1 MTNIGIGVDHQSGK
15 FVMRGQNMF
24 GSLKVIC
31 GIPVA
36 FAVFLILGTQWLRPA
51 KSAAVETERQV
62 EVTPTDQMSP
72 VAATEVR
79 LGSTVVQPGRML
91 QQGRVERITPFQ
103 AGDDWIQNLTLHL
116 YNRTNKTIVFAEII
130 FLFRE
135 SGSVARSG
143 RGFDL
148 ELGRIPPSAPGGLRP
163 QPSDRQPISF
173 LPGQTMVVHLGDY
186 IEQIRRQVEPVLPV
200 AASTH
205 LRISLVSFY
214 FADGMLYR
222 AGAYRSADPQN
233 PGKELL
239 MSRDYFPGNM
249 NRSWPDRPDWIS
261 PAGARKK

>member
-1 MTNIGIGVDHQSGK
+1 MYRILKAAGGIALAFTFLLVLARQS
-15 FVMRGQNMF
+15 VM
-24 GSLKVIC
+24 
-31 GIPVA
+31 
-36 FAVFLILGTQWLRPA
+36 PA
-51 KSAAVETERQV
+51 NLAAVKTERQV

-79 LGSTVVQPGRML
+79 LGNAIVQPGRML
-91 QQGRVERITPFQ
+91 QRGRVEPITSFQ
-103 AGDDWIQNLTLHL
+103 AGDDWIQNLTLYL

-135 SGSVARSG
+135 SGSLARSG

-239 MSRDYFPGNM
+239 MGRDYFPGDM
-249 NRSWPDRPDWIS
+249 NLSWPGRPDW
-261 PAGARKK
+261 RKKR